1 MNGMG
6 RDTRHD
12 DIIRLV
18 TKMREISVQTL
29 TERFGVS
36 EATIRKDLTLLE
48 EMGYLVRTHGGA
60 LLAEDRKREAPLASR
75 QEKHLREKLA
85 IAAKARE
92 FVREEDTIY
101 LDSGSTCVC
110 IAREIADMNL
120 RVVCHSLGIYEAL
133 KNSPGISLYSLGG
146 SYRKDAESFIGPLA
160 VENLK
165 KFQIETCFI
174 GTASFNEAGIFSSQN
189 IIEAQLKSEALK
201 TCRRRI
207 IVADHSKFGSFGF
220 SVFAKPGDFD
230 ILITDSGLPE
240 AYKLRD
246 LGIEV
251 VIADTEG

>member
-1 MNGMG
+1 MG

-12 DIIRLV
+12 EIIRLV
-18 TKMREISVQTL
+18 SKLREVSVQAL

-75 QEKHLREKLA
+75 QDKHLREKLA

-101 LDSGSTCVC
+101 LDSGSTCVYL
-110 IAREIADMNL
+110 ARALRDMNL
-120 RVVCHSLGIYEAL
+120 RVICHSLGVYEEL
-133 KNSPGISLYSLGG
+133 KDSPSVSLFSLGG

-165 KFQIETCFI
+165 HFQIETCFI
-174 GTASFNEAGIFSSQN
+174 GATSFNERGVFASQN
-189 IIEAQLKSEALK
+189 IIEAQLKAEALK
-201 TCRRRI
+201 ACKRRI
-207 IVADHSKFGSFGF
+207 IVADHSKYQSFGF
-220 SVFAKPGDFD
+220 SVFARPGDLD
-230 ILITDSGLPE
+230 VLITDAGFKDAE
-240 AYKLRD
+240 KLAEI
-246 LGIEV
+246 GIEV
-251 VIADTEG
+251 VRADPVEE